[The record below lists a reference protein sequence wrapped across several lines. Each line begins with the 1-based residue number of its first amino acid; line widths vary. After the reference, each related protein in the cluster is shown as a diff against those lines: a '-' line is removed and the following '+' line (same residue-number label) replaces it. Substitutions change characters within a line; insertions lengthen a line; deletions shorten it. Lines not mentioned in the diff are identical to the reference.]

1 MSVSKLYLSVLIL
14 SISILSVL
22 AGCAVQNEKL
32 ESNPVVKKELTR
44 SAILLIGVEGDYG
57 IQYAMICRENIKP
70 CAIERTQER
79 VEPGQI
85 MAHSTYPDS
94 GRIKLDWVGH
104 WKYLPYIPVYKSG
117 LVQIDT
123 PEEQRQSLGAPGGD
137 YISIE
142 GPGIYYIGTVK
153 LVGTNQYA
161 ESIQGVSDAV
171 DHQALNNIVKEYQA
185 LGLEPKNFQ
194 TPN

>member
-1 MSVSKLYLSVLIL
+1 MSVSKLFLSVVIL

-57 IQYAMICRENIKP
+57 IQYAMICRENKKP

-79 VEPGQI
+79 VEPGRI
-85 MAHSTYPDS
+85 MVHSTYPES
-94 GRIKLDWVGH
+94 GKIKLDWVGH
-104 WKYLPYIPVYKSG
+104 WKYLPYIPVYKSR

-123 PEEQRQSLGAPGGD
+123 PENERQSVGSPGGD
-137 YISIE
+137 FIE
-142 GPGIYYIGTVK
+142 IDGPGIYYLGTVK
-153 LVGTNQYA
+153 LVGPEQYA
-161 ESIQGVSDAV
+161 ESIASLSNAIDP
-171 DHQALNNIVKEYQA
+171 QALSDVIKEYQA
-185 LGLEPKNFQ
+185 YGLEPKNFKL
-194 TPN
+194 PH